1 MFVPLSYSFESF
13 WKIVQWNASLLAT
26 AKPRAH
32 MKTRWGGSNSEDVV
46 QAHIKQHG
54 DTHQSGEDTA
64 TVGAHGAT
72 FTVKENF
79 NRRGKP
85 GKVKW

>member
-46 QAHIKQHG
+46 QAHINNMETLINQEKILPQ
-54 DTHQSGEDTA
+54 
-64 TVGAHGAT
+64 
-72 FTVKENF
+72 
-79 NRRGKP
+79 
-85 GKVKW
+85 